1 MRKWQ
6 RKNPNVEWNSL
17 QRFCM
22 EKQDQNFIAIAQTG
36 MGKTEG
42 GLWWIGIF

>member
-22 EKQDQNFIAIAQTG
+22 EKQNQNIIAIAQTG
-36 MGKTEG
+36 GKNG
-42 GLWWIGIF
+42 GWFMVDWKS